1 MIRID
6 EIYNN
11 VFLPH
16 VMKHTHKGVPS
27 TRSLGGPPTE
37 NSNFRIGIHWFHP
50 FGTTQFT
57 NMVSNP
63 PVSWCP
69 IKGFPENNTRVIF
82 WDQEPLHLNRFH
94 AFIEPFS
101 KHYQAITT
109 RLVTSEYASED
120 VSWACD
126 TYGLVSDYYF
136 FHGWAA
142 LDWYRGYNRTS
153 IAQNFEERNPYNTFL
168 CPNNI
173 IGGERR
179 HRIELLNELVNRNL
193 LDKNLISFPD
203 VCPYEGQSLKALCKK
218 YDLPYPNVRLPLMID
233 NGSGHAAKSHQV
245 DLWEQANNSL
255 IHVVTET
262 VYRGNKNH
270 LTEKTFKPIVM
281 QQPFIIQSCRGSL
294 EYLRRYGFKTFS
306 EFWDEGYDE
315 LPDETRTKAIG
326 QLMQDI
332 NLMSQKEKA
341 SLQSAVSNTVEH
353 NYQWFYG
360 EKFEKILWDEL
371 STMVDKW

>member
-1 MIRID
+1 
-6 EIYNN
+6 
-11 VFLPH
+11 
-16 VMKHTHKGVPS
+16 
-27 TRSLGGPPTE
+27 
-37 NSNFRIGIHWFHP
+37 
-50 FGTTQFT
+50 
-57 NMVSNP
+57 
-63 PVSWCP
+63 
-69 IKGFPENNTRVIF
+69 
-82 WDQEPLHLNRFH
+82 
-94 AFIEPFS
+94 
-101 KHYQAITT
+101 
-109 RLVTSEYASED
+109 
-120 VSWACD
+120 
-126 TYGLVSDYYF
+126 
-136 FHGWAA
+136 
-142 LDWYRGYNRTS
+142 
-153 IAQNFEERNPYNTFL
+153 
-168 CPNNI
+168 
-173 IGGERR
+173 
-179 HRIELLNELVNRNL
+179 
-193 LDKNLISFPD
+193 
-203 VCPYEGQSLKALCKK
+203 
-218 YDLPYPNVRLPLMID
+218 MID